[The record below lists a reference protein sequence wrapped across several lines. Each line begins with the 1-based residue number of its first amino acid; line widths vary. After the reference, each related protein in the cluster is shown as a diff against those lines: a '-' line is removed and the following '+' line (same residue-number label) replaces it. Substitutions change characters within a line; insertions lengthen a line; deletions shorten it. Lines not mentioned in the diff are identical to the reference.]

1 MKQDKKSFRMRWDF
15 WLDVAKPE
23 QHELAEYLEQMKHE
37 RLFAK
42 TIRDGIRLIRD
53 LRAGNVT
60 VLVELFPALAER
72 LQPPQHTAELAS
84 LVDQFKAAMQA
95 VPVAP
100 SAGLPIPLPSFDD
113 SQPVTVSVVY
123 DETAAR
129 ERTIAATLQS
139 LADF

>member
-1 MKQDKKSFRMRWDF
+1 MRWDF

-84 LVDQFKAAMQA
+84 LVDQFKAMMHTA
-95 VPVAP
+95 PVMP
-100 SAGLPIPLPSFDD
+100 SGLPIPLPNFDD
-113 SQPVTVSVVY
+113 SQPVKVTAVIDPERQKELDDAAKVRSVAN
-123 DETAAR
+123 TMAS
-129 ERTIAATLQS
+129 IL
-139 LADF
+139 DF

>member
-1 MKQDKKSFRMRWDF
+1 MKQGKKSFRLRHEF
-15 WLDVAKPE
+15 WLDVARPD
-23 QHELAEYLEQMKHE
+23 QHELAEYLEDMRHK
-37 RLFAK
+37 RLFSK
-42 TIRDGIRLIRD
+42 TIRDGVRLIRD

-95 VPVAP
+95 VPAMP
-100 SAGLPIPLPSFDD
+100 SGLPIPMPSFDD
-113 SQPVTVSVVY
+113 SQPVKVTAVI

-129 ERTIAATLQS
+129 QRTIAATMAS
-139 LADF
+139 LEDF